1 MTKSILGVLTA
12 FAVAA
17 GAARFAYSINADQS
31 LGTSD
36 AAWSQDRIG
45 FVAWNN
51 QKWTAWIR
59 DNSFELDPENT
70 GSWSRHSNSSIAFI
84 DWNNEPWQAKVDGD
98 SFLLAQKG
106 NWQGDIQRSEAIRYT
121 DWSGDNQIRTIA
133 EIRR

>member
-1 MTKSILGVLTA
+1 MTKSVLGLLAA
-12 FAVAA
+12 FAIAI
-17 GAARFAYSINADQS
+17 GAARFAYSIKAEQD

-36 AAWSQDRIG
+36 AAWAQDRIR

-51 QKWTAWIR
+51 QKWMAWIR
-59 DNSFELDPENT
+59 DNSFELVPDNN
-70 GSWSRHSNSSIAFI
+70 GSWSRHSNSSIAFV

-106 NWQGDIQRSEAIRYT
+106 NWQGDVQRSEAIRYK
-121 DWSGDNQIRTIA
+121 DWSGANQIRTIA